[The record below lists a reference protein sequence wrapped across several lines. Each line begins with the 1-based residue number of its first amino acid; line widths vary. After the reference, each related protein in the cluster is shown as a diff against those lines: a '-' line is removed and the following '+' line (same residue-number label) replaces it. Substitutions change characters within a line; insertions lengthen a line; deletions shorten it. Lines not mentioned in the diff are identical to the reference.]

1 MLLGPAAVSPAPPR
15 HLGAVDAAST
25 PARSTFELTAGMSD
39 VDAYA
44 FLYYAQYVKYNERA
58 ASEAAGSPLVM
69 RSVESMIFGRP
80 ARWGESINVVT
91 FLCPPAACEE
101 ESGVVRLLHAWVAD
115 SSEDCSKPDV
125 CNTSVMSYSKP
136 PGAALAG
143 LDVPRPGHPL
153 YRPLMACLREN
164 RTPTPQF
171 ARCEPLATS
180 RQRELCVT
188 VHLDA
193 IGYGG
198 RLQPSWAFDLFERQ
212 RTAII
217 GGQSA
222 LKSLQ
227 RPSPPHLHRRRLPRH
242 PHPCRRRLG
251 RPPQPPSPP
260 RRQ

>member
-1 MLLGPAAVSPAPPR
+1 
-15 HLGAVDAAST
+15 
-25 PARSTFELTAGMSD
+25 MSD

-58 ASEAAGSPLVM
+58 ASEAAGSPLVLS
-69 RSVESMIFGRP
+69 SVESMIFGRP

-188 VHLDA
+188 VHPDA
-193 IGYGG
+193 IGCGG

-222 LKSLQ
+222 LKYEDAFTFPKAQ
-227 RPSPPHLHRRRLPRH
+227 HGMPSPSSVMHGVASHRDAPPPKPLDLGVVRRVPEPQEPRRALPRRH
-242 PHPCRRRLG
+242 SLG
-251 RPPQPPSPP
+251 
-260 RRQ
+260 